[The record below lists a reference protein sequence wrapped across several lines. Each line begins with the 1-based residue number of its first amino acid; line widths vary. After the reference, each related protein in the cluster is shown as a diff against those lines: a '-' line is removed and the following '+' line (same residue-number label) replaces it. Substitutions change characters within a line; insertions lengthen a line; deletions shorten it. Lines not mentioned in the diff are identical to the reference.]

1 MAIPAGSASKLVHP
15 KLDRTGSTL
24 VLAPRMSVAP
34 VDRAVCSCTDTDAI
48 IEAIR
53 TELGEKVNAPG
64 RRALQAV
71 LALRRNSSMSQA
83 DAAKTFKTSKDS
95 IRKYSDFV
103 AKLAPQNDVAD
114 TVAPAAGIVAASLG
128 TISNTASVLVLAAEA
143 STCGRPLLSR
153 DWLAHHMP
161 SVQEIRVQLNSTP
174 PPPIPTPARPSDTL
188 PHLIST

>member
-1 MAIPAGSASKLVHP
+1 
-15 KLDRTGSTL
+15 
-24 VLAPRMSVAP
+24 MSVAP

-161 SVQEIRVQLNSTP
+161 SVQEIRVQLNSPP